1 MRHRL
6 ASTAAAALLA
16 VAAVVG
22 VSADLAR
29 AQQGGPLPPGLGIR
43 LLEAPEDR
51 RDDPRARTTVVDH
64 VAPGATF
71 SRQLE
76 ATNGTDEPMEV
87 RFYTR
92 PASLESGAFTIDDD
106 AEAPITEYVTITPAE
121 ATVPPGGRV
130 QAIARFDVPASAT
143 EGEYYGVLLVERPGE
158 PGAGGTVAL
167 AARAGIAVYLSVGEG
182 GEPASDFSV
191 TTLTAS
197 RSEEGAPVVTAS
209 VTNTGGRALSI
220 SGDLRL
226 IDGPGGLS
234 AGPFPAV
241 LGTVLGVGETGPV
254 RIELDKQLPN
264 GPWLAQLTL
273 RSGRIERAVEGTIT
287 FPEQAGAEAAPVKA
301 KALSPAEDPKVL
313 VPIAGGLIFL
323 VALGMLG
330 FFYRRRTR
338 VRRRPKKDEPEQQQP
353 EPAAV

>member
-22 VSADLAR
+22 VSADVAR
-29 AQQGGPLPPGLGIR
+29 AQQDAPLPPGLGIR

-92 PASLESGAFTIDDD
+92 PASLESGAFTVDDGD
-106 AEAPITEYVTITPAE
+106 GEAPITDYVTITPAE
-121 ATVPPGGRV
+121 ATIPAGGRL
-130 QAIARFDVPASAT
+130 QATARFDVPASAT
-143 EGEYYGVLLVERPGE
+143 EGEYYGVLLVERPGDAD
-158 PGAGGTVAL
+158 AGGAVAL

-182 GEPASDFSV
+182 GEPKSDFTV

-254 RIELDKQLPN
+254 RVELDKQLPN
-264 GPWLAQLTL
+264 GPWVAQLTL

-287 FPEQAGAEAAPVKA
+287 FPEQAGAEAAPVTA

-313 VPIAGGLIFL
+313 VPIAGGLILL

-330 FFYRRRTR
+330 YFYRRRTR
-338 VRRRPKKDEPEQQQP
+338 VRRRAQDEPEQKQP